1 MKGVELSVMVALGAG
16 LLSFLSPCVL
26 PLVPSYLSF
35 IAGVSFDDFKR
46 THSDSKLLRKV
57 VLNSLLFIVGFST
70 VFMTLGLS
78 FSLVGQVLI
87 QASRGHSH
95 GRWPF
100 DCLLGYISGALAHL
114 AKVADIAE
122 KQGEQP
128 VLGLI
133 PIICRPLLVGRYLT
147 RSLQF
152 HIGNRPA
159 GYVGAILVGFSFV
172 VGWTPRG
179 ADSGAILALA
189 SSTAHIST
197 GLLLLG
203 AYSVGLGIPFLL
215 SAVAINSFFHFF
227 SKFKRYIE
235 LVHVGGGLLLI
246 LVGTLIF
253 TGYLTVLNSIA
264 IQFTPSVAGTSVR
277 LTLLPTRGACV
288 APVMQALTASG
299 VRGYICARYVM
310 VLWIHGVREVRMSG
324 SASEGGSGAHAG
336 QNYQVARW

>member
-46 THSDSKLLRKV
+46 TQSDTKLLRKV
-57 VLNSLLFIVGFST
+57 VLNSLLFIVGFSA

-87 QASRGHSH
+87 QYQEVIRMVAG
-95 GRWPF
+95 
-100 DCLLGYISGALAHL
+100 LLIAFFGVYISGALEYL
-114 AKVADIAE
+114 AKVADVAE
-122 KQGEQP
+122 KKWSGQP
-128 VLGLI
+128 VLGLL

-159 GYVGAILVGFSFV
+159 GYVGAMLVGFSFA
-172 VGWTPRG
+172 VGWTPCVG
-179 ADSGAILALA
+179 PILGAILALA
-189 SSTAHIST
+189 SSTAHITS

-235 LVHVGGGLLLI
+235 IVHIGGGLLLI
-246 LVGTLIF
+246 LVGILIF
-253 TGYLTVLNSIA
+253 TGYLTVLNSLA
-264 IQFTPSVAGTSVR
+264 IQFTPAWLWER
-277 LTLLPTRGACV
+277 L
-288 APVMQALTASG
+288 
-299 VRGYICARYVM
+299 
-310 VLWIHGVREVRMSG
+310 
-324 SASEGGSGAHAG
+324 
-336 QNYQVARW
+336 

>member
-46 THSDSKLLRKV
+46 TQSDSKLLRKV

-87 QASRGHSH
+87 QYQEAIRMVAG
-95 GRWPF
+95 
-100 DCLLGYISGALAHL
+100 LLIAFFGVYISGALEHL
-114 AKVADIAE
+114 AKVADVAE
-122 KQGEQP
+122 KQWGEQP

-159 GYVGAILVGFSFV
+159 GYVGAILVGFSFA
-172 VGWTPRG
+172 VGWTPCVG
-179 ADSGAILALA
+179 PILGAILALA
-189 SSTAHIST
+189 SSTAHISS

-235 LVHVGGGLLLI
+235 LVHIGGGLLLI

-264 IQFTPSVAGTSVR
+264 IQFTPAWLWER
-277 LTLLPTRGACV
+277 L
-288 APVMQALTASG
+288 
-299 VRGYICARYVM
+299 
-310 VLWIHGVREVRMSG
+310 
-324 SASEGGSGAHAG
+324 
-336 QNYQVARW
+336 

>member
-46 THSDSKLLRKV
+46 TQSDSKLLRKV

-78 FSLVGQVLI
+78 FSLAGQVLI
-87 QASRGHSH
+87 QYQETIRMVAG
-95 GRWPF
+95 
-100 DCLLGYISGALAHL
+100 LLIAFFGVYISGSLEYL
-114 AKVADIAE
+114 AKLADVAE
-122 KQGEQP
+122 KRWGEQP

-133 PIICRPLLVGRYLT
+133 PMICRPLLVGRYLT

-159 GYVGAILVGFSFV
+159 GYVGAMLVGFSFA
-172 VGWTPRG
+172 VGWTPCVG
-179 ADSGAILALA
+179 PILGAILALA
-189 SSTAHIST
+189 SSTAHITS

-215 SAVAINSFFHFF
+215 SAVAINSFFQFF

-235 LVHVGGGLLLI
+235 IVHMGGGLLLI
-246 LVGTLIF
+246 LVGMLIF

-264 IQFTPSVAGTSVR
+264 IQFTPAWLWER
-277 LTLLPTRGACV
+277 L
-288 APVMQALTASG
+288 
-299 VRGYICARYVM
+299 
-310 VLWIHGVREVRMSG
+310 
-324 SASEGGSGAHAG
+324 
-336 QNYQVARW
+336 

>member
-87 QASRGHSH
+87 SGHQEAIRMVA
-95 GRWPF
+95 G
-100 DCLLGYISGALAHL
+100 LLIAFGVYISGALAHL

-122 KQGEQP
+122 KQWGEQP

-133 PIICRPLLVGRYLT
+133 PIICRPLLVGL
-147 RSLQF
+147 SDAQ
-152 HIGNRPA
+152 PA
-159 GYVGAILVGFSFV
+159 IPHRQSTGRLCGSNTGRVLFCGRLD
-172 VGWTPRG
+172 PMRG
-179 ADSGAILALA
+179 ADSGCHSGAGQFNRPHLHGPPIAWRLFGRTWY
-189 SSTAHIST
+189 SISAECRRHQ
-197 GLLLLG
+197 LLL
-203 AYSVGLGIPFLL
+203 S
-215 SAVAINSFFHFF
+215 SANLNATSNS
-227 SKFKRYIE
+227 SMS
-235 LVHVGGGLLLI
+235 GGLLLI
-246 LVGTLIF
+246 LVGTDLH
-253 TGYLTVLNSIA
+253 GLPTVLNSIA
-264 IQFTPSVAGTSVR
+264 IQFTPAWLGTSVR
-277 LTLLPTRGACV
+277 FHPSANPRCV
-288 APVMQALTASG
+288 CAPVMQALTAS

>member
-46 THSDSKLLRKV
+46 TQSDSKLLRKV

-87 QASRGHSH
+87 QYQEAIRMVAG
-95 GRWPF
+95 
-100 DCLLGYISGALAHL
+100 LLIAFFGVYISGALEHL
-114 AKVADIAE
+114 AKVADVAE
-122 KQGEQP
+122 KQWGEQP
-128 VLGLI
+128 VLGFI

-159 GYVGAILVGFSFV
+159 GYVGAILVGFSFA
-172 VGWTPRG
+172 VGWTPCVG
-179 ADSGAILALA
+179 PILGAILALA
-189 SSTAHIST
+189 SSTAHISS

-227 SKFKRYIE
+227 SKFKSYIE
-235 LVHVGGGLLLI
+235 LVHIAGGLLLI

-264 IQFTPSVAGTSVR
+264 IQFTPAWLWER
-277 LTLLPTRGACV
+277 L
-288 APVMQALTASG
+288 
-299 VRGYICARYVM
+299 
-310 VLWIHGVREVRMSG
+310 
-324 SASEGGSGAHAG
+324 
-336 QNYQVARW
+336 

>member
-46 THSDSKLLRKV
+46 TQSDSKLLRKV

-87 QASRGHSH
+87 QYQEAIRMVAG
-95 GRWPF
+95 
-100 DCLLGYISGALAHL
+100 LLIAFFGVYISGALEHL
-114 AKVADIAE
+114 AKVADVAQ
-122 KQGEQP
+122 KQWGEQP

-159 GYVGAILVGFSFV
+159 GYVGAILVGFSFA
-172 VGWTPRG
+172 VGWTPCVG
-179 ADSGAILALA
+179 PILGAILALA
-189 SSTAHIST
+189 SSTAHISS

-235 LVHVGGGLLLI
+235 LVHIGGGLLLI

-264 IQFTPSVAGTSVR
+264 IQFTPAWLWER
-277 LTLLPTRGACV
+277 L
-288 APVMQALTASG
+288 
-299 VRGYICARYVM
+299 
-310 VLWIHGVREVRMSG
+310 
-324 SASEGGSGAHAG
+324 
-336 QNYQVARW
+336 

>member
-1 MKGVELSVMVALGAG
+1 MQGVELSIMVALGAG

-46 THSDSKLLRKV
+46 TQSDARLLRKV

-87 QASRGHSH
+87 QYQEAIRMVAG
-95 GRWPF
+95 
-100 DCLLGYISGALAHL
+100 LLIAFFGVYISGALEHL
-114 AKVADIAE
+114 AKVADVAE
-122 KQGEQP
+122 TRWGTQP
-128 VLGLI
+128 VLGFI

-159 GYVGAILVGFSFV
+159 GYVGAMLVGFSFA
-172 VGWTPRG
+172 VGWTPCVG
-179 ADSGAILALA
+179 PILGAILALA
-189 SSTAHIST
+189 SSTAHITS

-215 SAVAINSFFHFF
+215 SALAINSFFHFF
-227 SKFKRYIE
+227 TKFKRYIE
-235 LVHVGGGLLLI
+235 IVHIGGGLLLI
-246 LVGTLIF
+246 LVGILIF
-253 TGYLTVLNSIA
+253 TGYLTVLNGIA
-264 IQFTPSVAGTSVR
+264 IQFTPAWLWER
-277 LTLLPTRGACV
+277 L
-288 APVMQALTASG
+288 
-299 VRGYICARYVM
+299 
-310 VLWIHGVREVRMSG
+310 
-324 SASEGGSGAHAG
+324 
-336 QNYQVARW
+336 

>member
-46 THSDSKLLRKV
+46 TQSDSKLLRKV
-57 VLNSLLFIVGFST
+57 VLNSLLFILGFST

-87 QASRGHSH
+87 QYQEAIRMVAG
-95 GRWPF
+95 
-100 DCLLGYISGALAHL
+100 LLIAFFGVYISGSLEYL
-114 AKVADIAE
+114 AKVADVAE
-122 KQGEQP
+122 KQWGEQP

-159 GYVGAILVGFSFV
+159 GYVGAMLVGFSFA
-172 VGWTPRG
+172 VGWTPCVG
-179 ADSGAILALA
+179 PILGAILALA
-189 SSTAHIST
+189 SSTAHITS

-235 LVHVGGGLLLI
+235 IVHIGGGLLLI
-246 LVGTLIF
+246 LVGILIF

-264 IQFTPSVAGTSVR
+264 IQFTPAWLWER
-277 LTLLPTRGACV
+277 L
-288 APVMQALTASG
+288 
-299 VRGYICARYVM
+299 
-310 VLWIHGVREVRMSG
+310 
-324 SASEGGSGAHAG
+324 
-336 QNYQVARW
+336 

>member
-46 THSDSKLLRKV
+46 TQSDSKLLRKV

-87 QASRGHSH
+87 QYQEAIRMVAG
-95 GRWPF
+95 
-100 DCLLGYISGALAHL
+100 LLIAFFGVYISGALEHL
-114 AKVADIAE
+114 AKVADVAE
-122 KQGEQP
+122 KQWGEQP

-159 GYVGAILVGFSFV
+159 GYVGAILVGVSFA
-172 VGWTPRG
+172 VGWTPCVG
-179 ADSGAILALA
+179 PILGAILALA
-189 SSTAHIST
+189 SSTAHISS

-235 LVHVGGGLLLI
+235 LVHIGGGLLLI

-264 IQFTPSVAGTSVR
+264 IQFTPAWLWER
-277 LTLLPTRGACV
+277 L
-288 APVMQALTASG
+288 
-299 VRGYICARYVM
+299 
-310 VLWIHGVREVRMSG
+310 
-324 SASEGGSGAHAG
+324 
-336 QNYQVARW
+336 

>member
-46 THSDSKLLRKV
+46 TQSDTKLLRKV

-78 FSLVGQVLI
+78 FSLVGQALI
-87 QASRGHSH
+87 QYQEAIRMVAG
-95 GRWPF
+95 
-100 DCLLGYISGALAHL
+100 LLIAFFGVYISGALEYL
-114 AKVADIAE
+114 AKVADVAE
-122 KQGEQP
+122 KKWSGQP
-128 VLGLI
+128 VLGLL

-159 GYVGAILVGFSFV
+159 GYVGAMLVGFSFA
-172 VGWTPRG
+172 VGWTPCVG
-179 ADSGAILALA
+179 PILGAILALA
-189 SSTAHIST
+189 SSTAHITS

-235 LVHVGGGLLLI
+235 IVHIGGGLLLI
-246 LVGTLIF
+246 LVGILIF
-253 TGYLTVLNSIA
+253 TGYLTVLNSLA
-264 IQFTPSVAGTSVR
+264 IQFTPAWLWER
-277 LTLLPTRGACV
+277 L
-288 APVMQALTASG
+288 
-299 VRGYICARYVM
+299 
-310 VLWIHGVREVRMSG
+310 
-324 SASEGGSGAHAG
+324 
-336 QNYQVARW
+336 